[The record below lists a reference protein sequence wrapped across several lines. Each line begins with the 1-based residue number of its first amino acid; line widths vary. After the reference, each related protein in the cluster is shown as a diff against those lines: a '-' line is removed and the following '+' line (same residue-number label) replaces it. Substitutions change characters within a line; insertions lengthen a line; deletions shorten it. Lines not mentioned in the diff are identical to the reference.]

1 MVSEYLERLVDSGDL
16 DTYEIALDG
25 LSNSQLDAEISR
37 LQLGQ
42 KLKGD
47 ISASKAVSEIDR
59 HLQQVRQ
66 SMNTSPQ

>member
-25 LSNSQLDAEISR
+25 LSNSQLEAEISR

-47 ISASKAVSEIDR
+47 ISVSKAVSEIDR
-59 HLQQVRQ
+59 HLQQARQ